1 MHVAHS
7 PAGSPKG
14 LASAAAEQ
22 PPPAPGPPAAPV
34 LPLAP
39 PPPAPCFPPAPVEA
53 VVVVVVETV
62 VVDAPLPE
70 SGVTVDEQ
78 AAAPMVAN
86 AKRKQTELTLDATPL
101 LITIGPRR

>member
-7 PAGSPKG
+7 PAGSPNG

-22 PPPAPGPPAAPV
+22 PPPAPQPPAAPV

-39 PPPAPCFPPAPVEA
+39 SPPAPCFPPAPVEA
-53 VVVVVVETV
+53 VGVVVVETV

-70 SGVTVDEQ
+70 SGVTVEEH
-78 AAAPMVAN
+78 AATPTVAN
-86 AKRKQTELTLDATPL
+86 AKSKQIELSLDATPL
-101 LITIGPRR
+101 LITIGPRP